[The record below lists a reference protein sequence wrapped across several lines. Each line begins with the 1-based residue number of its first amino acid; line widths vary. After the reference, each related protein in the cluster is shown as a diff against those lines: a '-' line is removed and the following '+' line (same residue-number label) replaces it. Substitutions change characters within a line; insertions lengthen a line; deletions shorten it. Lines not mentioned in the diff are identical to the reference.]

1 MTERTRAAPV
11 LETARLRLTSYRAD
25 HAADH
30 AALLADGAVMRHLGG
45 PLSRED
51 AWRRLL
57 SAAGLWPVLG
67 YGYWVVERRSDGA
80 FLGQLG
86 FADFHRD
93 LDHSLD
99 GLPEMGWMF
108 VPAAQGQGIASEAA
122 VAALEWIDQA
132 FSPRNI
138 PAIIHPDNEPSLKLA
153 ARHGFTLTERTTYKD
168 APILIL
174 RRYR

>member
-1 MTERTRAAPV
+1 MRAAPV
-11 LETARLRLTSYRAD
+11 LETARLRLTTYRAD
-25 HAADH
+25 HAGDH

-45 PLSRED
+45 PASRED

-57 SAAGLWPVLG
+57 SAAGLWSVLG
-67 YGYWVVERRSDGA
+67 YGYWTVESREDGT

-93 LDHSLD
+93 IEPSLA

-108 VPAAQGQGIASEAA
+108 VPEAQGKGLASEA
-122 VAALEWIDQA
+122 VAAALAWIDEA
-132 FSPRNI
+132 LSPRDI

-153 ARHGFTLTERTTYKD
+153 ARHGFIQTERTTYKD
-168 APILIL
+168 NPILIL
-174 RRYR
+174 RRRL